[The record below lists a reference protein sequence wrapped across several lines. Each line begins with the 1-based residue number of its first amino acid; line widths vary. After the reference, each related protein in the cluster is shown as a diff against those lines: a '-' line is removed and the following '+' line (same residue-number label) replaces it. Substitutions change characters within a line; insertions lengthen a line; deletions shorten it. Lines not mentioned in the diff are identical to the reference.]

1 MLEQD
6 LSENTLS
13 QVDRLVLYIER
24 EEIQRY
30 PIDAES
36 SVGDMKVVEG
46 QNVPRE
52 LKYTK
57 DHEWLR
63 IEDDKCRIGI
73 TDYAQN
79 SLHEVVYA
87 DLPQVG
93 RKLTQKESLGTVES
107 VKAVSEIYS
116 PISGEVVEVNQKLAD
131 APELVNKEPYGEGW
145 LILVRPSKLQEE
157 TSSLLSAEDYEKF
170 LTTLSQQK

>member
-1 MLEQD
+1 MP
-6 LSENTLS
+6 
-13 QVDRLVLYIER
+13 VD
-24 EEIQRY
+24 
-30 PIDAES
+30 
-36 SVGDMKVVEG
+36 
-46 QNVPRE
+46 

-63 IEDDKCRIGI
+63 MEGDVCRVGI

-93 RKLTQKESLGTVES
+93 RRLAQKESFGTVES

-131 APELVNKEPYGEGW
+131 APELVNQQPYGDGW
-145 LILVRPSKLQEE
+145 LILMKPLKLKDEAG
-157 TSSLLSAEDYEKF
+157 SLLSAKEYEDLLK
-170 LTTLSQQK
+170 TLSEQK